1 MLADLYEREFYATNI
16 TKAELCDKYNISM
29 SDLAHI
35 KEPELETALETE
47 LETTPS
53 TVVNEPKQTLPA
65 KQTQTQPATNSNE
78 DGDFLTSIYSFK
90 KAALEEARSQLVSNY
105 ELDSRELKNLVS
117 TVDILEKS
125 VTKTDGA
132 GNTVTIMVQ
141 NIMNKYADDC

>member
-35 KEPELETALETE
+35 KEPELETE
-47 LETTPS
+47 LETTPA

-65 KQTQTQPATNSNE
+65 KQTQTQPTTNSSE
-78 DGDFLTSIYSFK
+78 EGEFLTSIYSFK

-141 NIMNKYADDC
+141 NIMNKYNDDC

>member
-1 MLADLYEREFYATNI
+1 MLADLYEAEYNTTNI

-35 KEPELETALETE
+35 KEPQQE

-53 TVVNEPKQTLPA
+53 IVVVDEPKQT
-65 KQTQTQPATNSNE
+65 QTNIQTHTNTSLTTE
-78 DGDFLTSIYSFK
+78 DNSEAGEFLTSIYAFK
-90 KAALEEARSQLVSNY
+90 TAALKEAHSQLVGNY

-132 GNTVTIMVQ
+132 GNTVNIMVQ
-141 NIMNKYADDC
+141 NIMNKYDDDC